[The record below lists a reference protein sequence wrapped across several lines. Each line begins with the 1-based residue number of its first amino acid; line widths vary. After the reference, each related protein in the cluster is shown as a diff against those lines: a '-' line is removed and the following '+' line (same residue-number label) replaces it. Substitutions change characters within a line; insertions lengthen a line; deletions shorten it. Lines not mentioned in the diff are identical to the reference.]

1 MTLTR
6 KSLALALLSSSLAG
20 CMSLSDD
27 TRLCADA
34 QGEFYTCQDLSVA
47 PVVLNTE
54 VESSLYSA
62 PLHFQL
68 LSDYTEQMAAELQ
81 HDLAGQELK
90 GNIIVASFVYLDSTL
105 NSTNQLGK
113 QLAEFFIHDLEE
125 IGLPVSEHRLAKE
138 LKVNAA
144 GDFAL
149 TRELDE
155 INFPR
160 DAAYVL
166 VGTMVENNRGLIINT
181 RLVST
186 HKKVVLAS
194 ASKLLPT
201 ALFSGL

>member
-6 KSLALALLSSSLAG
+6 KSLALALLGSSLAG
-20 CMSLSDD
+20 CMSFSDN

-34 QGEFYTCQDLSVA
+34 QGEFYPCHDLSVA
-47 PVVLNTE
+47 PALNTE

-81 HDLAGQELK
+81 QDLAGKELK
-90 GNIIVASFVYLDSTL
+90 GRIIVASFVYLDSTL
-105 NSTNQLGK
+105 RSTNQLGN
-113 QLAEFFIHDLEE
+113 QLAEFFIQDLQE
-125 IGLPVSEHRLAKE
+125 IGLPVSEHRLADV
-138 LKVNAA
+138 LMMNAA

-149 TRELDE
+149 SRDIEE
-155 INFPR
+155 ILLAR

-166 VGTMVENNRGLIINT
+166 VGTMVENTRGLIINT
-181 RLVST
+181 RLVSSR
-186 HKKVVLAS
+186 KKEVLAS
-194 ASKLLPT
+194 ASRLLPT